1 MFALHGKAVL
11 LIISKCSHM
20 KDMTTQRTQTI
31 QKGAPSIRDIVVDA
45 RLRKVLAWNFLASG
59 LGIALI
65 LGVGTFL
72 GN

>member
-1 MFALHGKAVL
+1 MQ
-11 LIISKCSHM
+11 
-20 KDMTTQRTQTI
+20 DMTTQTI
-31 QKGAPSIRDIVVDA
+31 QNGPPTIRDIVVDA
-45 RLRKVLAWNFLASG
+45 KLRKVLAWTFLATG

>member
-1 MFALHGKAVL
+1 
-11 LIISKCSHM
+11 M

>member
-11 LIISKCSHM
+11 LVISKCSQM
-20 KDMTTQRTQTI
+20 KDMTTQTI
-31 QKGAPSIRDIVVDA
+31 QKGSPSIRDIVVDA
-45 RLRKVLAWNFLASG
+45 RLRKVLALNFLATG

-65 LGVGTFL
+65 LGVSIFL